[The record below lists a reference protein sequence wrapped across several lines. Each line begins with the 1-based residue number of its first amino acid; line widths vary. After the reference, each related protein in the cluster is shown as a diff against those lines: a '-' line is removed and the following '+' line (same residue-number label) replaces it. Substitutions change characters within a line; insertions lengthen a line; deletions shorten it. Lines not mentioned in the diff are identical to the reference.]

1 MPVAIRG
8 KGGDKGRRKPFIE
21 NVLQE
26 KQPMTG
32 MGDDPAID
40 RPVGFYC
47 YFRTA
52 GKTYKMRAFELKE

>member
-1 MPVAIRG
+1 LPVAIRG

-40 RPVGFYC
+40 RPVGFY
-47 YFRTA
+47 
-52 GKTYKMRAFELKE
+52 